1 MKKITKITLII
12 VLAVV
17 IFFENKQIVSA
28 QPAPQEITC
37 GNIATGSNVTCG
49 CPGGKFESFT
59 NQAGVTQRCCGWVQG
74 DQCTSS
80 NPKPDINA
88 VKGPDDEFFDTL
100 NPLVISNS
108 PYADDLS
115 TPGGIISRLLLFLF
129 PLAGLILFVMI
140 VWGGFEILAKAS
152 DSKKALDA
160 GKNRIT
166 AAIVGFL
173 LLFASYW
180 LVQIAEVIFGIT
192 IL

>member
-1 MKKITKITLII
+1 MKNNVKKIVAII
-12 VLAVV
+12 ILASV
-17 IFFENKQIVSA
+17 IFLGSKQPVSA
-28 QPAPQEITC
+28 QPGPQQISC
-37 GNIATGSNVTCG
+37 GSIATGSNVVCG
-49 CPGGKFESFT
+49 CHGGTFESFT
-59 NQAGVTQRCCGWVQG
+59 IDGNPMKCCGWVV
-74 DQCTSS
+74 DNKCTATSQ
-80 NPKPDINA
+80 NPDISA
-88 VKGPDDEFFDTL
+88 VKGPDAAFFDTL

-108 PYADDLS
+108 PYTADLS
-115 TPGGIISRLLLFLF
+115 TPGGIISRVLLFLF

-152 DSKKALDA
+152 ESKKALDA